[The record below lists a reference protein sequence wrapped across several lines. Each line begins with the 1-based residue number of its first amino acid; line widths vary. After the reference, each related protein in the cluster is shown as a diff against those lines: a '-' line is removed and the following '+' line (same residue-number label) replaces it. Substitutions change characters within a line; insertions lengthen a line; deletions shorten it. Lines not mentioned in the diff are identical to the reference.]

1 MPQFLKFILYIV
13 LSGSFTISFVCT
25 RFYTGILTPSRS
37 FFSKDRTSFFLSFM
51 LPITAATMS
60 KYWFPSMGSWLI
72 QLTVLLLTVFYFS
85 DPLKKKISSFLILAC
100 IMAVS
105 ENIALMFLLL
115 VRPLMHRGE
124 PFRYNLPYYTSG
136 EFVFLMI
143 VDLCVALLFVKKLI
157 PLLQNYS
164 QSIHLTT
171 IAELLFP
178 VQASSLLMGILLYQE
193 NSPWLK
199 WLIVLYWF
207 LEFLCCLIIVRA
219 FHNISV
225 REKRHELLLQKL
237 NFIQKQREY
246 TKEME
251 HEYRSVRKWNHDME
265 NHLFSL
271 NYLIREKK
279 YHEADSYLETIFS
292 ELPPEKRTL

>member
-37 FFSKDRTSFFLSFM
+37 FFSKDRTRFFLSFM

-136 EFVFLMI
+136 EFV
-143 VDLCVALLFVKKLI
+143 VKCKSKFRNVNL
-157 PLLQNYS
+157 
-164 QSIHLTT
+164 
-171 IAELLFP
+171 
-178 VQASSLLMGILLYQE
+178 
-193 NSPWLK
+193 NSG
-199 WLIVLYWF
+199 
-207 LEFLCCLIIVRA
+207 
-219 FHNISV
+219 
-225 REKRHELLLQKL
+225 
-237 NFIQKQREY
+237 
-246 TKEME
+246 
-251 HEYRSVRKWNHDME
+251 
-265 NHLFSL
+265 
-271 NYLIREKK
+271 
-279 YHEADSYLETIFS
+279 
-292 ELPPEKRTL
+292 